1 MKKNKFKNLE
11 EIISLCKEELEEGD
25 NDEIGAYFDYE
36 DLKEFYDLFN
46 EFKKIERENKIKEGY
61 LELIHGI
68 SFDYDGCNT
77 IKSLKELI
85 DELDALAVKALKN
98 DDKSVMYWTAVDLKN
113 GIEKG
118 KNVLF
123 EEVETDEKS

>member
-1 MKKNKFKNLE
+1 MKKNRFKNLE
-11 EIISLCKEELEEGD
+11 EIISLCKEELEESD
-25 NDEIGAYFDYE
+25 NEEIGAYFDYE
-36 DLKEFYDLFN
+36 DLKEFYDLFH

-77 IKSLKELI
+77 VKSLKELI
-85 DELDALAVKALKN
+85 DELDALAVKGLKN
-98 DDKSVMYWTAVDLKN
+98 DDKSVMYWTA
-113 GIEKG
+113 EKG